1 MTNLQ
6 RRLRKLE
13 AGILDSHAMTQ
24 DNASKP
30 ADLSMLSMEEL
41 DVLEKVLDYTLE
53 REAAAPTG
61 KRPLVADPSGLSADD
76 MVVYLRMVERA
87 KRERDLRENAAALK
101 ARMA

>member
-13 AGILDSHAMTQ
+13 AGILDSHAMMQ
-24 DNASKP
+24 DDSKP

-41 DVLEKVLDYTLE
+41 EVLEKVLDYTLA

-61 KRPLVADPSGLSADD
+61 KRPLVADASGLSADD
-76 MVVYLRMVERA
+76 MDTHRRMAERA
-87 KRERDLRENAAALK
+87 ERRFES
-101 ARMA
+101 